1 MTNELTWLSACK
13 IRDLVAKKEISA
25 LEVVDHFLGRIE
37 ELNPKLRAF
46 AHVDATGAR
55 EQARHAD
62 KAVLSGGELGPL
74 HGVPVSV
81 KEHISVRG
89 LPLITLPR
97 LGNGGSSL
105 ARVDAIAV
113 ERLRNAGAI
122 IVGLNTMMG
131 TAGGGAPR
139 PEGRGV
145 FVRFNWD
152 AEARNPWDT
161 SKVPGWSSS
170 GGAAATAAGLV
181 PVAIGSDGGGSTRL
195 PAAYSGVV
203 GVHPTRGL
211 VPSVHYEHPTFDLT
225 SSVGPLARDVRD
237 AAVVTQVM
245 AGPDGRDYICI
256 QAETP
261 DFLAR
266 LEAGVDGLRFAWTDD
281 FGYAS
286 LYAAEES
293 PRVIA
298 HVREAAFGLQSLG
311 ARVETTGEVWEDP
324 KRGGGP
330 ADGEPFVYQ
339 IAVAPSQATLPSHSP
354 QAYQDAAEERA
365 RNWERF
371 RRLFGE
377 YDLLL
382 SVTSQQVAPSVED
395 WDTAWTSGGH
405 RYPHG
410 TFAPTYVS
418 HTVLFNL
425 LGFPAVSVPC
435 GFIDGLPVG
444 LQIIGP
450 PGRED
455 VILRA
460 ASAFQNLFPQNDR
473 PPTGSS

>member
-1 MTNELTWLSACK
+1 LTNELTRLSACK
-13 IRDLVAKKEISA
+13 IRDLIAKKEVSA

-37 ELNPKLRAF
+37 ELNPRLRAF
-46 AHVDATGAR
+46 AHVDAAGAR

-62 KAVLSGGELGPL
+62 EAVLSGSELGPL

-97 LGNGGSSL
+97 LGNGGSRR

-211 VPSVHYEHPTFDLT
+211 IPSVNYEHPTFDLT

-237 AAVVTQVM
+237 AAVVTQAL

-261 DFLAR
+261 DFLTS

-286 LYAAEES
+286 LYAAAES

-298 HVREAAFGLQSLG
+298 HVRAAAFGLQALG
-311 ARVETTGEVWEDP
+311 AQVETTAEVWEDP

-330 ADGEPFVYQ
+330 AEGEPFVYQ
-339 IAVAPSQATLPSHSP
+339 IAVAPSQAALPGHSP

-365 RNWERF
+365 RNWARF
-371 RRLFGE
+371 RHLFGK

-444 LQIIGP
+444 LQIVGA

-460 ASAFQNLFPQNDR
+460 ASAFQNLFPPNDR
-473 PPTGSS
+473 PRTS

>member
-1 MTNELTWLSACK
+1 LL
-13 IRDLVAKKEISA
+13 IRW
-25 LEVVDHFLGRIE
+25 
-37 ELNPKLRAF
+37 
-46 AHVDATGAR
+46 
-55 EQARHAD
+55 Q
-62 KAVLSGGELGPL
+62 
-74 HGVPVSV
+74 
-81 KEHISVRG
+81 
-89 LPLITLPR
+89 
-97 LGNGGSSL
+97 
-105 ARVDAIAV
+105 
-113 ERLRNAGAI
+113 
-122 IVGLNTMMG
+122 
-131 TAGGGAPR
+131 
-139 PEGRGV
+139 
-145 FVRFNWD
+145 RFNWD

-161 SKVPGWSSS
+161 SKGPGWSSS

-181 PVAIGSDGGGSTRL
+181 PVALGSDGGGSTRL

-211 VPSVHYEHPTFDLT
+211 IPSVNYEHPTFDLT
-225 SSVGPLARDVRD
+225 TTIGPLARDVRD
-237 AAVVTQVM
+237 AAVVTQAM

-256 QAETP
+256 QGKTP
-261 DFLAR
+261 DFLTS
-266 LEAGVDGLRFAWTDD
+266 LEAGVEGQRFAWTDD

-298 HVREAAFGLQSLG
+298 HVREAAFGLQDLG

-330 ADGEPFVYQ
+330 AEGEPFVYQ
-339 IAVAPSQATLPSHSP
+339 IAVAPSRAALPGHSP

-371 RRLFGE
+371 RRLFGT

-382 SVTSQQVAPSVED
+382 SVTSQLVASSVEE
-395 WDTAWTSGGH
+395 WDNAWTNGGQ

-460 ASAFQNLFPQNDR
+460 ASAFQNLYPGNER
-473 PPTGSS
+473 PTVS